1 LLHSDSAYLVAGSQG
16 LVFLVVHYIQ
26 ERGDGYDCCHMHANL
41 DGSVIDLSHG
51 RSMALVLPYI
61 LDYNKIGNLRKYTRI
76 AQAMG
81 VNIEGLSM
89 YEAE

>member
-1 LLHSDSAYLVAGSQG
+1 
-16 LVFLVVHYIQ
+16 
-26 ERGDGYDCCHMHANL
+26 MHANL
-41 DGSVIDLSHG
+41 YGSVIDLSHG